1 MPPNHIP
8 AFLPVYCRPPNKLI
22 RYVEENFTDA
32 VGNIA
37 IVRTAIFLDK
47 KGKEQTM
54 VAQVIWGEHLPI

>member
-8 AFLPVYCRPPNKLI
+8 ASLPVYCRPPNKLI

-37 IVRTAIFLDK
+37 IVRNAIFLDK

-54 VAQVIWGEHLPI
+54 VAQVIWGKHLPI